1 MAQGNNYGQTSNG
14 VADESP
20 NMLVYRKME
29 DVIARMQD
37 EKNGIPIRTV
47 KSFLSKIPSV
57 FSGSDIVQ
65 WLIKNLTIEDPAVYL
80 CKRTMQNKAR
90 LELADYEAESLAR
103 LQRAFARK
111 WEFIFMQAEAQAKV
125 DKKRDKIER
134 KILDSQERAFWD
146 VHRPVPGCVNTT
158 EVDIKKSS
166 RMRNPHKTRKSVYGL
181 QNDIRSHSPTHTP
194 TAETKPPTED
204 ELHQQIKYW
213 QIQLDRH
220 RLKMSKVAD
229 SLLSYTEQYVEYDPF
244 LVPPDPSNPWLSDDT
259 TFWELEASK
268 EPSQQR
274 VKRWG
279 FGMDEALKDSVGR
292 EQFLK
297 FLESEFSSENLR
309 FWLAVE
315 DLKKRPIREVP
326 SRVQEIWQ
334 EFLAPGAPSAINLD
348 SKSYDKT
355 TQNVKEPGR
364 YTFEDAQEHIYKLMK
379 SDSYPRFIRSS
390 AYQEL
395 LQAKKKG
402 RNIPIFPCHKN
413 CTPTLRASTNL
424 L

>member
-181 QNDIRSHSPTHTP
+181 QNDIRSHSPTHTATP
-194 TAETKPPTED
+194 ETKPPTED
-204 ELHQQIKYW
+204 ELQQQIKYW

-229 SLLSYTEQYVEYDPF
+229 SLLSYTEQYLEYDPF

-279 FGMDEALKDSVGR
+279 FGMDEALKDPVGR

>member
-1 MAQGNNYGQTSNG
+1 MSSHSRMMAPFTGSKHPIFGHQIVGSRKTQTMRFTSAKEQCKTKQGWSWPTMKLRAWPG
-14 VADESP
+14 
-20 NMLVYRKME
+20 YRE
-29 DVIARMQD
+29 HLP
-37 EKNGIPIRTV
+37 GSGS
-47 KSFLSKIPSV
+47 SFL
-57 FSGSDIVQ
+57 
-65 WLIKNLTIEDPAVYL
+65 
-80 CKRTMQNKAR
+80 CKQKHKQS
-90 LELADYEAESLAR
+90 ESL
-103 LQRAFARK
+103 
-111 WEFIFMQAEAQAKV
+111 V

-194 TAETKPPTED
+194 TPETKPPTED
-204 ELHQQIKYW
+204 ELQQQIKYW

-244 LVPPDPSNPWLSDDT
+244 LAPPDPSNPWLSDDT

-279 FGMDEALKDSVGR
+279 FGMDEALKDPVGR